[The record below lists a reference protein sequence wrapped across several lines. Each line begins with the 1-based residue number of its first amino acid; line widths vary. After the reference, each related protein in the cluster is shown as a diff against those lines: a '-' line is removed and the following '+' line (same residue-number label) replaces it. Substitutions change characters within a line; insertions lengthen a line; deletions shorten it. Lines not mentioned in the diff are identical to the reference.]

1 MIRCFL
7 LDYKKKPFQAILGYF
22 TSIYTEGC
30 GKSGFVFPK
39 V

>member
-7 LDYKKKPFQAILGYF
+7 LDYKKKSFHAILDYF
-22 TSIYTEGC
+22 TSNYTEGC